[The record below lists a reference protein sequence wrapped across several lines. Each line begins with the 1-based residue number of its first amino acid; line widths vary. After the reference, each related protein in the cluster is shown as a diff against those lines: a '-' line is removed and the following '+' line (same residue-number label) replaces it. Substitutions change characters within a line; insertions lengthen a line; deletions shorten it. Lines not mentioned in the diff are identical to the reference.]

1 MSTNLKLPTSNSR
14 NWGSGLNAY
23 IESLSSR
30 MAVIENNFLT
40 QAKTGARVM
49 QNVGASSSGLVGT
62 NTVIEHITTDGADII
77 EVSALSVYI
86 GGEILTYYD
95 RPKSKYALIY
105 KTHSG
110 YDVHDLSWHGEWTPN
125 NNMAYYIYLQYDIK
139 LNDFILGFDYTYHGF
154 NYSQILIGVYF
165 RGKFSP
171 FYTSNLKS
179 IPQHIN
185 EYQQARIDLDEH
197 NIGMDITLY
206 SDALPVV
213 TLLRAEHE
221 IKDSATETTMTK
233 IENPGIGPVFYL
245 NGLGYAECKAYESI
259 SKWYSGYDALDKKTI
274 PVVTDEMQYLYLAD
288 SVENVTIKN
297 AVGATVETIYNRIK
311 TTIVDKNN
319 ENDVKEY
326 VPYTE
331 SSSPD
336 TYVPRGHYYRVLL
349 SVIDQLLIIQKSS
362 DTTFMNNAH
371 YDVREQ
377 NLYNVKFNNVFL
389 HRLDESKDAEDAE
402 DNLKNYD
409 FALDALFCV
418 EIGRFCVNDLGND
431 SYFKYYESV
440 GVPKTAPEGLVYQT
454 HSITYP
460 NNAIKY
466 TYHVK
471 YMKAVNGNDGLYGTE
486 SYPGIKA
493 AQEGELCYVEENN
506 TLWKCSETFN
516 QVLEDKNFFNYWTYL
531 RPDVGAATLSHNF
544 AFVPATNYGMGSQ
557 MKWNIWQTKQGLINF
572 DYIDIG
578 SSPDQCTSNLK
589 LDITRENYILH
600 IKYDNLLPFTAKA
613 TAKDPQFNRFLFEK
627 YAAENF
633 MFLSSVKGLQIH
645 NAAVHDN
652 AGDDAPNYYSTW
664 RTEASPDT
672 GILIYNHIAS
682 SHLKAKSDGP
692 LTIDANQNLYLNS
705 GILLLAQANQEQHDI
720 NQNGLYRYGKQKDS
734 DEWALEIAMNG
745 ASTAKATHKLNI
757 ISGWITTNQS
767 ILIEGD
773 NSLTVTSDRRVKN
786 NINDYHINALDIIN
800 QVPIKTFNYNSSDQL
815 SIGLIAQELEN
826 VVENSDLFIDQKTVD
841 QIDDCRIL
849 KETKLIYIL
858 WKAVQELSSKIK

>member
-1 MSTNLKLPTSNSR
+1 MSTNLKLPTSNSK

-30 MAVIENNFLT
+30 VATIENNFLL

-62 NTVIEHITTDGADII
+62 STEIEHITTDGADII
-77 EVSALSVYI
+77 EVSKLSVYI
-86 GGEILTYYD
+86 GGEILTYFD
-95 RPKSKYALIY
+95 RPNSKYALINT
-105 KTHSG
+105 THSG
-110 YDVHDLSWHGEWTPN
+110 YDAHDLTWYEEWTPAH
-125 NNMAYYIYLQYDIK
+125 NMAYYIYLQYDVL

-165 RGKFSP
+165 NGKFSP

-213 TLLRAEHE
+213 TLLKAEHE

-233 IENPGIGPVFYL
+233 IVDPGIGPVFYL

-259 SKWYSGYDALDKKTI
+259 SKWYSGYDALDKKVI
-274 PVVTDEMQYLYLAD
+274 PVVTDKMQYLYLAD
-288 SVENVTIKN
+288 SVENVTTEN

-311 TTIVDKNN
+311 TTIVDSSD
-319 ENDVKEY
+319 EDDVKEY

-336 TYVPRGHYYRVLL
+336 SYVPRGHYYRVLL

-362 DTTFMNNAH
+362 DTTFMNNSH

-377 NLYNVKFNNVFL
+377 NLYNVKFNNVFI
-389 HRLDESKDAEDAE
+389 HRLDESKDAED
-402 DNLKNYD
+402 NLDNYD

-431 SYFKYYESV
+431 SYFKYYESA

-466 TYHVK
+466 TYQTEC
-471 YMKAVNGNDGLYGTE
+471 MKATADSTGLYGTA
-486 SYPGIKA
+486 SYPGIQT
-493 AQEGELCYVEENN
+493 AQKEELCYVVENN
-506 TLWKCSETFN
+506 TLWKCSKTFN
-516 QVLEDKNFFNYWTYL
+516 STVLLEDKNFFEYWTYL

-572 DYIDIG
+572 DSIDIG
-578 SSPDQCTSNLK
+578 SSPSQYTSNLK
-589 LDITRENYILH
+589 LDITRENYILN
-600 IKYDNLLPFTAKA
+600 IKYDNLLPYTAKA
-613 TAKDPQFNRFLFEK
+613 TASNPQINRFLFEK

-633 MFLSSVKGLQIH
+633 MFLSSVNGLQIH

-652 AGDDAPNYYSTW
+652 AGDGAPNYYSTW
-664 RTEASPDT
+664 RTEEEPDT
-672 GILIYNHIAS
+672 GILIHNHIEDAP
-682 SHLKAKSDGP
+682 LKVVSDGT
-692 LTIDANQNLYLNS
+692 LTMESDSTLYLTTDAS
-705 GILLLAQANQEQHDI
+705 LFVTTGIREAHRV
-720 NQNGLYRYGKQKDS
+720 GGYGSYKYG
-734 DEWALEIAMNG
+734 EAELEITLNG
-745 ASTAKATHKLNI
+745 DISGEGATHMLSIYN
-757 ISGWITTNQS
+757 GTITTNQN
-767 ILIEGD
+767 ILITGEH
-773 NSLTVTSDRRVKN
+773 SLTVTSDRRVKN

-800 QVPIKTFNYNSSDQL
+800 QVPIKTFNYNSSDKL
-815 SIGLIAQELEN
+815 SIGLIAQELEDAVKN
-826 VVENSDLFIDQKTVD
+826 PDLFIDQKSVN

-858 WKAVQELSSKIK
+858 WKAIQELSSKIK